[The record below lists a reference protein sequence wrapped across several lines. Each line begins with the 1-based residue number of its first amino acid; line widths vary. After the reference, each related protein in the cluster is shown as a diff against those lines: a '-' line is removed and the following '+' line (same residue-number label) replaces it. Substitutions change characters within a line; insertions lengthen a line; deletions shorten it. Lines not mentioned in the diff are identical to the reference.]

1 MKKTI
6 FTLLFTIISITIFGQ
21 NIVKEIPFRLTKYN
35 NILVPVII
43 NQKDTVQL
51 MLHTGSDY
59 ITIIEDSYKKM
70 KSISISDT
78 LNNVTSWA
86 GYSDM
91 KMSKNNVIKFGN
103 EEFSKIPIFIDKQ
116 SGHESDGKIGLK
128 FFEGKYLE
136 INFDENKLFVYDKA
150 PTKLKKYTKLNSR
163 YSQETL
169 YIKAFPF
176 IDKKPV
182 ETEFMIHTGFSG
194 ALMIS
199 DDFAKEYKLL
209 EKFEIILPP
218 FILQNQFAE
227 RVSAIEAQ
235 KQLAQKSLEQ
245 SQKEIQT
252 ALQQEI
258 NAPLKQA
265 SDQFFKAF
273 KQKIMGLTTDIQ
285 NSLDAKQQSQQNEQ
299 DGLEI
304 ILAFKNESQNIQAR
318 TQQLKSIVLQKL

>member
-1 MKKTI
+1 MKKII
-6 FTLLFTIISITIFGQ
+6 FSLLFTIISIVIFGQ

-70 KSISISDT
+70 QSISISDT

-91 KMSKNNVIKFGN
+91 KMSQSNVIKFGN

-136 INFDENKLFVYDKA
+136 INFDENKLYVYNKA

-176 IDKKPV
+176 IDKKPI

-199 DDFAKEYKLL
+199 DDFAKENKLL
-209 EKFEIILPP
+209 EKFEIIGESKLNDAAGNVILSKKSILPN
-218 FILQNQFAE
+218 FELANQTFKN
-227 RVSAIEAQ
+227 VPMSFFDSTI
-235 KQLAQKSLEQ
+235 K
-245 SQKEIQT
+245 IQHK
-252 ALQQEI
+252 
-258 NAPLKQA
+258 N
-265 SDQFFKAF
+265 
-273 KQKIMGLTTDIQ
+273 IMGGDLIKRFNLILNPEKDILYVKK
-285 NSLDAKQQSQQNEQ
+285 SKYYKDEY
-299 DGLEI
+299 
-304 ILAFKNESQNIQAR
+304 FK
-318 TQQLKSIVLQKL
+318 L

>member
-1 MKKTI
+1 MKKII
-6 FTLLFTIISITIFGQ
+6 FSLLFTIISITIFGQ
-21 NIVKEIPFRLTKYN
+21 NMVKEIPFRLTKYN

-51 MLHTGSDY
+51 MLHTSSDY

-91 KMSKNNVIKFGN
+91 KMSQSNVIKFGD
-103 EEFSKIPIFIDKQ
+103 EEFNKIPIFIDKQ

-136 INFDENKLFVYDKA
+136 INFDENKLYVYDKA
-150 PTKLKKYTKLNSR
+150 PTKLKNYTKLNSR

-176 IDKKPV
+176 IDKKPI

-209 EKFEIILPP
+209 EKFEIIGESKLSDAAGNVILSKKSILPD
-218 FILQNQFAE
+218 FELANQTFKN
-227 RVSAIEAQ
+227 VPMSFFDSTI
-235 KQLAQKSLEQ
+235 K
-245 SQKEIQT
+245 IQHK
-252 ALQQEI
+252 
-258 NAPLKQA
+258 N
-265 SDQFFKAF
+265 
-273 KQKIMGLTTDIQ
+273 IMGGDLIKRFNLILNPEKDILYVKK
-285 NSLDAKQQSQQNEQ
+285 SKYYKDEY
-299 DGLEI
+299 
-304 ILAFKNESQNIQAR
+304 FK
-318 TQQLKSIVLQKL
+318 L

>member
-6 FTLLFTIISITIFGQ
+6 FTLLFTIISIVIFGQ
-21 NIVKEIPFRLTKYN
+21 NMVKEIPFRLTKYN

-59 ITIIEDSYKKM
+59 ISIIDDSYKKM

-91 KMSKNNVIKFGN
+91 KMSQNNVIKFGN

-116 SGHESDGKIGLK
+116 SGHESHGKIGLK

-136 INFDENKLFVYDKA
+136 INFDENKLYVYDIA

-176 IDKKPV
+176 IDKKPI

-209 EKFEIILPP
+209 EKFEIIGESKLSDAAGNVILSKKSILPD
-218 FILQNQFAE
+218 FELANQTFKN
-227 RVSAIEAQ
+227 VPMSFFDSTI
-235 KQLAQKSLEQ
+235 K
-245 SQKEIQT
+245 IQHK
-252 ALQQEI
+252 
-258 NAPLKQA
+258 N
-265 SDQFFKAF
+265 
-273 KQKIMGLTTDIQ
+273 IMGGDLIKRFNLILNPEKDILYVKK
-285 NSLDAKQQSQQNEQ
+285 SKYYKDEY
-299 DGLEI
+299 
-304 ILAFKNESQNIQAR
+304 FK
-318 TQQLKSIVLQKL
+318 L

>member
-1 MKKTI
+1 MKKII
-6 FTLLFTIISITIFGQ
+6 FSLLFTIISIVIFGQ

-91 KMSKNNVIKFGN
+91 KMSQSNVIKFGN

-136 INFDENKLFVYDKA
+136 INFDENKLYVYDKA

-176 IDKKPV
+176 IDKKPI

-199 DDFAKEYKLL
+199 DDFVKEYKLL
-209 EKFEIILPP
+209 EKFEIIGESKLNDAAGNVILSKKSILPN
-218 FILQNQFAE
+218 FELANQTFKN
-227 RVSAIEAQ
+227 VPMSFFDSTI
-235 KQLAQKSLEQ
+235 K
-245 SQKEIQT
+245 IQHK
-252 ALQQEI
+252 
-258 NAPLKQA
+258 N
-265 SDQFFKAF
+265 
-273 KQKIMGLTTDIQ
+273 IMGGDLIKRFNLILNPEKDILYVKK
-285 NSLDAKQQSQQNEQ
+285 SKYYKDEY
-299 DGLEI
+299 
-304 ILAFKNESQNIQAR
+304 FK
-318 TQQLKSIVLQKL
+318 L

>member
-6 FTLLFTIISITIFGQ
+6 FTLLFTIISIVIFGQ
-21 NIVKEIPFRLTKYN
+21 NMVKEIPFRLTKYN

-91 KMSKNNVIKFGN
+91 KMSQNNVIKFGD

-116 SGHESDGKIGLK
+116 SGHESHGKIGLK

-136 INFDENKLFVYDKA
+136 INFDENKLYVYDIA

-176 IDKKPV
+176 IDKKPI

-209 EKFEIILPP
+209 EKFEIIGESKLSDAAGNVILSKKSILPD
-218 FILQNQFAE
+218 FELANQTFKN
-227 RVSAIEAQ
+227 VPMSFFDSTI
-235 KQLAQKSLEQ
+235 K
-245 SQKEIQT
+245 IQHK
-252 ALQQEI
+252 
-258 NAPLKQA
+258 N
-265 SDQFFKAF
+265 
-273 KQKIMGLTTDIQ
+273 IMGGDLIKRFNLILNPEKDILYVKK
-285 NSLDAKQQSQQNEQ
+285 SKYYKDEY
-299 DGLEI
+299 
-304 ILAFKNESQNIQAR
+304 FK
-318 TQQLKSIVLQKL
+318 L

>member
-1 MKKTI
+1 MKKII
-6 FTLLFTIISITIFGQ
+6 FSLLFTIISIVIFGQ

-59 ITIIEDSYKKM
+59 ITIIDDSYKKM

-91 KMSKNNVIKFGN
+91 KMSQSNVIKFGN

-128 FFEGKYLE
+128 FFEGKYFE
-136 INFDENKLFVYDKA
+136 INFDENKLYVYDKA

-176 IDKKPV
+176 IDKKPI

-199 DDFAKEYKLL
+199 DDFVKEYKLL
-209 EKFEIILPP
+209 EKFEIIGESKLNDAAGNVILSKKSILPN
-218 FILQNQFAE
+218 FELANQTFKN
-227 RVSAIEAQ
+227 VPMSFFDSTI
-235 KQLAQKSLEQ
+235 K
-245 SQKEIQT
+245 IQHK
-252 ALQQEI
+252 
-258 NAPLKQA
+258 N
-265 SDQFFKAF
+265 
-273 KQKIMGLTTDIQ
+273 IMGGDLIKRFNLILNPEKDILYVKK
-285 NSLDAKQQSQQNEQ
+285 SKYYKDEY
-299 DGLEI
+299 
-304 ILAFKNESQNIQAR
+304 FK
-318 TQQLKSIVLQKL
+318 L

>member
-1 MKKTI
+1 MNKKLLSVLLTI
-6 FTLLFTIISITIFGQ
+6 LTISSFGQ
-21 NIVKEIPFRLTKYN
+21 NMVKEIPFRLTKYN

-70 KSISISDT
+70 KSIAISDT

-91 KMSKNNVIKFGN
+91 KMSQNNIVKFGE
-103 EEFSKIPIFIDKQ
+103 EEFNQIPIFIDKQ

-136 INFDENKLFVYDKA
+136 INFDENKLYVYDKT
-150 PTKLKKYTKLNSR
+150 PSKLKKYIKLNSR

-169 YIKAFPF
+169 YIKAFPL
-176 IDKKPV
+176 IDKKPI

-209 EKFEIILPP
+209 EKFEIIGESKLSDAAGNVILSKKSILPN
-218 FILQNQFAE
+218 FELANQTFQNVPMSFFD
-227 RVSAIEAQ
+227 STI
-235 KQLAQKSLEQ
+235 K
-245 SQKEIQT
+245 IQHK
-252 ALQQEI
+252 
-258 NAPLKQA
+258 N
-265 SDQFFKAF
+265 
-273 KQKIMGLTTDIQ
+273 IMGGDLIKRF
-285 NSLDAKQQSQQNEQ
+285 NL
-299 DGLEI
+299 
-304 ILAFKNESQNIQAR
+304 ILNPEKNI
-318 TQQLKSIVLQKL
+318 LYVKKSKYYRAEYCKL

>member
-1 MKKTI
+1 MKKII
-6 FTLLFTIISITIFGQ
+6 FSLLFTIISIVIFGQ

-91 KMSKNNVIKFGN
+91 KMSQSNVIKFGN

-136 INFDENKLFVYDKA
+136 INFDENKLYVYDKA

-176 IDKKPV
+176 IDKKPI

-199 DDFAKEYKLL
+199 DDFTKENKLL
-209 EKFEIILPP
+209 EKFEIIGEAKLSDAAGNVILSKKSILPN
-218 FILQNQFAE
+218 FELANQTFKN
-227 RVSAIEAQ
+227 VPMSFFDSTI
-235 KQLAQKSLEQ
+235 K
-245 SQKEIQT
+245 IQHK
-252 ALQQEI
+252 
-258 NAPLKQA
+258 N
-265 SDQFFKAF
+265 
-273 KQKIMGLTTDIQ
+273 IMGGDLIKRFNLILNPEKDILYVKK
-285 NSLDAKQQSQQNEQ
+285 SKYYKDEY
-299 DGLEI
+299 
-304 ILAFKNESQNIQAR
+304 FK
-318 TQQLKSIVLQKL
+318 L

>member
-1 MKKTI
+1 MKKII
-6 FTLLFTIISITIFGQ
+6 FSLLFTIISIVIFGQ

-91 KMSKNNVIKFGN
+91 KMSQSNVIKFGN

-128 FFEGKYLE
+128 FFEGKYFE
-136 INFDENKLFVYDKA
+136 INFDENKLYVYDKA

-176 IDKKPV
+176 IDKKPI

-199 DDFAKEYKLL
+199 DDFAKENKLL
-209 EKFEIILPP
+209 EKFEIIGESKLNDAAGNVILSKKSILPN
-218 FILQNQFAE
+218 FELANQTFKN
-227 RVSAIEAQ
+227 VPMSFFDSTI
-235 KQLAQKSLEQ
+235 K
-245 SQKEIQT
+245 IQHK
-252 ALQQEI
+252 
-258 NAPLKQA
+258 N
-265 SDQFFKAF
+265 
-273 KQKIMGLTTDIQ
+273 IMGGDLIKRFNLILNPEKDILYVKK
-285 NSLDAKQQSQQNEQ
+285 SKYYKDEY
-299 DGLEI
+299 
-304 ILAFKNESQNIQAR
+304 FK
-318 TQQLKSIVLQKL
+318 L

>member
-59 ITIIEDSYKKM
+59 ITIIDDSYKKM

-91 KMSKNNVIKFGN
+91 KMSQNNVIKLVD

-209 EKFEIILPP
+209 EKFEIIGESKLSDAAGNVILSKKSILPD
-218 FILQNQFAE
+218 FELANQTFKN
-227 RVSAIEAQ
+227 VPMSFFDSTI
-235 KQLAQKSLEQ
+235 K
-245 SQKEIQT
+245 IQHK
-252 ALQQEI
+252 
-258 NAPLKQA
+258 N
-265 SDQFFKAF
+265 
-273 KQKIMGLTTDIQ
+273 IMGGDLIKRFNLILNPEKDI
-285 NSLDAKQQSQQNEQ
+285 LYAKKSKYYKDEY
-299 DGLEI
+299 
-304 ILAFKNESQNIQAR
+304 FK
-318 TQQLKSIVLQKL
+318 L

>member
-1 MKKTI
+1 MKKII
-6 FTLLFTIISITIFGQ
+6 FSLLFTIISIVIFGQ

-91 KMSKNNVIKFGN
+91 KMSQSNVIKFGN

-128 FFEGKYLE
+128 FFEGKYFE
-136 INFDENKLFVYDKA
+136 INFDENKLYVYDKA

-176 IDKKPV
+176 IDKKPI

-199 DDFAKEYKLL
+199 DDFVKEYKLL
-209 EKFEIILPP
+209 EKFEIIGDSKLSDAAGNVILSKKSILPN
-218 FILQNQFAE
+218 FELANQTFKN
-227 RVSAIEAQ
+227 VPMSFFDSTI
-235 KQLAQKSLEQ
+235 K
-245 SQKEIQT
+245 IQHK
-252 ALQQEI
+252 
-258 NAPLKQA
+258 N
-265 SDQFFKAF
+265 
-273 KQKIMGLTTDIQ
+273 IMGGDLIKRFNLILNSEKDILYVKK
-285 NSLDAKQQSQQNEQ
+285 SKYYKDEY
-299 DGLEI
+299 
-304 ILAFKNESQNIQAR
+304 FK
-318 TQQLKSIVLQKL
+318 L

>member
-1 MKKTI
+1 MKKII
-6 FTLLFTIISITIFGQ
+6 FSLLFTIISIVIFGQ

-91 KMSKNNVIKFGN
+91 KMSQSNVIKFGN

-136 INFDENKLFVYDKA
+136 INFDENKLYVYDKA

-169 YIKAFPF
+169 YVKAFPF
-176 IDKKPV
+176 IDKKPI

-199 DDFAKEYKLL
+199 DDFVKEYKLL
-209 EKFEIILPP
+209 EKFEIIGESKLNDAAGNVILSKKSILPN
-218 FILQNQFAE
+218 FELANQTFKN
-227 RVSAIEAQ
+227 VPMSFFDSTI
-235 KQLAQKSLEQ
+235 K
-245 SQKEIQT
+245 IQHK
-252 ALQQEI
+252 
-258 NAPLKQA
+258 N
-265 SDQFFKAF
+265 
-273 KQKIMGLTTDIQ
+273 IMGGDLIKRFNLILNPEKDILYVKK
-285 NSLDAKQQSQQNEQ
+285 SKYYKDEY
-299 DGLEI
+299 
-304 ILAFKNESQNIQAR
+304 FK
-318 TQQLKSIVLQKL
+318 L

>member
-6 FTLLFTIISITIFGQ
+6 FSLLFTIISITIFGQ
-21 NIVKEIPFRLTKYN
+21 NMVKEIPFRLTKYN
-35 NILVPVII
+35 NILVPVVV

-59 ITIIEDSYKKM
+59 ITIIEDSYKMM

-91 KMSKNNVIKFGN
+91 KMSQNNVIKFGDEKFN
-103 EEFSKIPIFIDKQ
+103 KIPIFIDKQ

-136 INFDENKLFVYDKA
+136 INFDENKLYVYDKA

-169 YIKAFPF
+169 YVKAFPF
-176 IDKKPV
+176 IDKKPI

-209 EKFEIILPP
+209 EKFEIIGESKLSDAAGNVILSKKSILPD
-218 FILQNQFAE
+218 FELANQTFKN
-227 RVSAIEAQ
+227 VPMSFFDSTI
-235 KQLAQKSLEQ
+235 K
-245 SQKEIQT
+245 IQYK
-252 ALQQEI
+252 
-258 NAPLKQA
+258 N
-265 SDQFFKAF
+265 
-273 KQKIMGLTTDIQ
+273 IMGGDLIKRFNLILNPEKDILYVKK
-285 NSLDAKQQSQQNEQ
+285 SKYYKDEY
-299 DGLEI
+299 
-304 ILAFKNESQNIQAR
+304 FK
-318 TQQLKSIVLQKL
+318 L

>member
-1 MKKTI
+1 MQKQI
-6 FTLLFTIISITIFGQ
+6 LSALLLIISVSTFSQ
-21 NIVKEIPFRLTKYN
+21 KSVKEIPFRLTKYN

-59 ITIIEDSYKKM
+59 VTIIEDSYNKM
-70 KSISISDT
+70 KSIAISDT

-91 KMSKNNVIKFGN
+91 KMSQSNVIKFAD
-103 EEFSKIPIFIDKQ
+103 EEFNEIPIFIDKQ

-136 INFDENKLFVYDKA
+136 INFDENKLYVYDKA
-150 PTKLKKYTKLNSR
+150 PAKLKKYTKLNSR

-176 IDKKPV
+176 IDKKPI

-209 EKFEIILPP
+209 EKFEIIGESKLSDAAGNVILSKKSILPD
-218 FILQNQFAE
+218 FELANQTFKN
-227 RVSAIEAQ
+227 VPMSFFDSTI
-235 KQLAQKSLEQ
+235 K
-245 SQKEIQT
+245 IQHK
-252 ALQQEI
+252 
-258 NAPLKQA
+258 N
-265 SDQFFKAF
+265 
-273 KQKIMGLTTDIQ
+273 IMGGDLIKRFNLILNPEKDILYVKKS
-285 NSLDAKQQSQQNEQ
+285 NYYKDEY
-299 DGLEI
+299 
-304 ILAFKNESQNIQAR
+304 FK
-318 TQQLKSIVLQKL
+318 L

>member
-6 FTLLFTIISITIFGQ
+6 FTLLFTIISIVIFGQ
-21 NIVKEIPFRLTKYN
+21 NMVKEIPFRLTKYN

-43 NQKDTVQL
+43 NQKDTAQL

-91 KMSKNNVIKFGN
+91 KMSQNNVIKFGN

-128 FFEGKYLE
+128 FFEGKYFE
-136 INFDENKLFVYDKA
+136 INFDENKLYVYDKA
-150 PTKLKKYTKLNSR
+150 PSKLKKYTKLNSR

-169 YIKAFPF
+169 YVKAFPF
-176 IDKKPV
+176 IDKKPI

-194 ALMIS
+194 SLMIS

-209 EKFEIILPP
+209 EKSKIIGESKLSDAAGNVILSKKSILPD
-218 FILQNQFAE
+218 FE
-227 RVSAIEAQ
+227 
-235 KQLAQKSLEQ
+235 LAYQTLKNVPMSFFD
-245 SQKEIQT
+245 STIKIQHK
-252 ALQQEI
+252 
-258 NAPLKQA
+258 N
-265 SDQFFKAF
+265 
-273 KQKIMGLTTDIQ
+273 IMGGDLIKRFNLILNPEKDILYVKK
-285 NSLDAKQQSQQNEQ
+285 SKYYKDEY
-299 DGLEI
+299 
-304 ILAFKNESQNIQAR
+304 FK
-318 TQQLKSIVLQKL
+318 L

>member
-59 ITIIEDSYKKM
+59 ITIIDDSYKKM

-209 EKFEIILPP
+209 EKFEIIGESKLSDAAGNVILSKKSILPD
-218 FILQNQFAE
+218 FELANQTFKN
-227 RVSAIEAQ
+227 VPMSFFDSTI
-235 KQLAQKSLEQ
+235 K
-245 SQKEIQT
+245 IQHK
-252 ALQQEI
+252 
-258 NAPLKQA
+258 N
-265 SDQFFKAF
+265 
-273 KQKIMGLTTDIQ
+273 IMGGDLIKRFNLILNPEKDI
-285 NSLDAKQQSQQNEQ
+285 LYVK
-299 DGLEI
+299 
-304 ILAFKNESQNIQAR
+304 
-318 TQQLKSIVLQKL
+318 KSKYYKDEYYK

>member
-1 MKKTI
+1 MKKII
-6 FTLLFTIISITIFGQ
+6 FSLLFTIISIVIFGQ

-91 KMSKNNVIKFGN
+91 KMSQSNVIKFGD
-103 EEFSKIPIFIDKQ
+103 EEFNKIPIFIDKQ

-136 INFDENKLFVYDKA
+136 INFDENKLYVYDKA

-176 IDKKPV
+176 IDKKPI

-199 DDFAKEYKLL
+199 DDFVKEYKLL
-209 EKFEIILPP
+209 EKFEIIGESKLNDAAGNVILSKKSILPN
-218 FILQNQFAE
+218 FELANQTFKN
-227 RVSAIEAQ
+227 VPMSFFDSTI
-235 KQLAQKSLEQ
+235 K
-245 SQKEIQT
+245 IQHK
-252 ALQQEI
+252 
-258 NAPLKQA
+258 N
-265 SDQFFKAF
+265 
-273 KQKIMGLTTDIQ
+273 IMGGDLIKRFNLILNPEKDILYVKK
-285 NSLDAKQQSQQNEQ
+285 SKYYKDEY
-299 DGLEI
+299 
-304 ILAFKNESQNIQAR
+304 FK
-318 TQQLKSIVLQKL
+318 L

>member
-1 MKKTI
+1 MNKNLLSFLLTI
-6 FTLLFTIISITIFGQ
+6 LTITSFGQ
-21 NIVKEIPFRLTKYN
+21 NVVKEIPFRLTKYN
-35 NILVPVII
+35 NIIVPVVI

-59 ITIIEDSYKKM
+59 VTIIDDSYKKM

-91 KMSKNNVIKFGN
+91 KMSQNNVIKIGN
-103 EEFSKIPIFIDKQ
+103 DTFNKIPIFIDKQ

-136 INFDENKLFVYDKA
+136 INFDENKLYVYDKA
-150 PTKLKKYTKLNSR
+150 PSKLKKYTKLNSR

-176 IDKKPV
+176 IDKKPI

-209 EKFEIILPP
+209 EKFEIIGESKLSDAAGNVILSKKSILPD
-218 FILQNQFAE
+218 FELANQTFKN
-227 RVSAIEAQ
+227 VPMSFFDSTI
-235 KQLAQKSLEQ
+235 K
-245 SQKEIQT
+245 IQHK
-252 ALQQEI
+252 
-258 NAPLKQA
+258 N
-265 SDQFFKAF
+265 
-273 KQKIMGLTTDIQ
+273 IMGGDLIKRFNLILNPEKDILYVKKS
-285 NSLDAKQQSQQNEQ
+285 NYYKDEY
-299 DGLEI
+299 
-304 ILAFKNESQNIQAR
+304 FKM
-318 TQQLKSIVLQKL
+318 

>member
-6 FTLLFTIISITIFGQ
+6 FSLLFTIISITIFGQ
-21 NIVKEIPFRLTKYN
+21 NMVKEIPFRLTKYN
-35 NILVPVII
+35 NILVPVVV

-91 KMSKNNVIKFGN
+91 KMSQNNVIKFGDEKFN
-103 EEFSKIPIFIDKQ
+103 KIPIFIDKQ

-136 INFDENKLFVYDKA
+136 INFDENKLYVYDKA

-169 YIKAFPF
+169 YVKAFPF
-176 IDKKPV
+176 IDKKPI

-209 EKFEIILPP
+209 EKFEIIGESKLSDAAGNVILSKKSILPD
-218 FILQNQFAE
+218 FELANQTFKN
-227 RVSAIEAQ
+227 VPMSFFDSTI
-235 KQLAQKSLEQ
+235 K
-245 SQKEIQT
+245 IQYK
-252 ALQQEI
+252 
-258 NAPLKQA
+258 N
-265 SDQFFKAF
+265 
-273 KQKIMGLTTDIQ
+273 IMGGDLIKRFNLILNPEKDILYVKK
-285 NSLDAKQQSQQNEQ
+285 SKYYKDEY
-299 DGLEI
+299 
-304 ILAFKNESQNIQAR
+304 FK
-318 TQQLKSIVLQKL
+318 L

>member
-43 NQKDTVQL
+43 NQKDTAQL

-91 KMSKNNVIKFGN
+91 KMSQNNVIKFGN

-128 FFEGKYLE
+128 FFEGKYFE
-136 INFDENKLFVYDKA
+136 INFDENKLYVYDKA
-150 PTKLKKYTKLNSR
+150 PSKLKKYTKLNSR

-169 YIKAFPF
+169 YVKAFPF
-176 IDKKPV
+176 IDKKPI

-209 EKFEIILPP
+209 EKFEIIGESKLSDAAGNVILSKKSILPD
-218 FILQNQFAE
+218 FELANQTFKN
-227 RVSAIEAQ
+227 VPMSFFDSTI
-235 KQLAQKSLEQ
+235 K
-245 SQKEIQT
+245 IQHK
-252 ALQQEI
+252 
-258 NAPLKQA
+258 N
-265 SDQFFKAF
+265 
-273 KQKIMGLTTDIQ
+273 IMGGDLIKRFNLILNPEKDILYVKKSKYYKDE
-285 NSLDAKQQSQQNEQ
+285 N
-299 DGLEI
+299 
-304 ILAFKNESQNIQAR
+304 FK
-318 TQQLKSIVLQKL
+318 L

>member
-59 ITIIEDSYKKM
+59 ITIIDDSYKKM

-209 EKFEIILPP
+209 EKFEIIGESKLSDAAGNVILSKKSILPS
-218 FILQNQFAE
+218 FELANQTFQNVPISFFD
-227 RVSAIEAQ
+227 STI
-235 KQLAQKSLEQ
+235 K
-245 SQKEIQT
+245 IQHK
-252 ALQQEI
+252 
-258 NAPLKQA
+258 N
-265 SDQFFKAF
+265 
-273 KQKIMGLTTDIQ
+273 IMGGDLIKRF
-285 NSLDAKQQSQQNEQ
+285 NL
-299 DGLEI
+299 
-304 ILAFKNESQNIQAR
+304 ILNPEKNVLYVKKSKHYKDEYFK
-318 TQQLKSIVLQKL
+318 L

>member
-59 ITIIEDSYKKM
+59 ITIIDDSYKKM

-91 KMSKNNVIKFGN
+91 KMSQNNVIKLGD

-136 INFDENKLFVYDKA
+136 INFDENKLYIYDKA
-150 PTKLKKYTKLNSR
+150 PSKLKKYTKLNSR

-209 EKFEIILPP
+209 EKFEIIGESKLSDAAGNVILSKKSILPS
-218 FILQNQFAE
+218 FELANQTFQNVPISFFD
-227 RVSAIEAQ
+227 STI
-235 KQLAQKSLEQ
+235 K
-245 SQKEIQT
+245 IQHK
-252 ALQQEI
+252 
-258 NAPLKQA
+258 N
-265 SDQFFKAF
+265 
-273 KQKIMGLTTDIQ
+273 IMGGDLIKRF
-285 NSLDAKQQSQQNEQ
+285 NL
-299 DGLEI
+299 
-304 ILAFKNESQNIQAR
+304 ILNPEKNVLYVKKSKHYKDEYFK
-318 TQQLKSIVLQKL
+318 L

>member
-1 MKKTI
+1 MKKII
-6 FTLLFTIISITIFGQ
+6 FSLLFTIISITIFGQ
-21 NIVKEIPFRLTKYN
+21 NMVKEIPFRLTKYN
-35 NILVPVII
+35 NILVPVVV

-59 ITIIEDSYKKM
+59 ITIIEDSYKMM

-91 KMSKNNVIKFGN
+91 KMSQNNVIKFGDEKFN
-103 EEFSKIPIFIDKQ
+103 KIPIFIDKQ

-136 INFDENKLFVYDKA
+136 INFDENKLYVYDKA

-169 YIKAFPF
+169 YVKAFPF
-176 IDKKPV
+176 IDKKPI

-209 EKFEIILPP
+209 EKFEIIGESKLSDAAGNVILSKKSILPD
-218 FILQNQFAE
+218 FELANQTFKN
-227 RVSAIEAQ
+227 VPMSFFDSTI
-235 KQLAQKSLEQ
+235 K
-245 SQKEIQT
+245 IQYK
-252 ALQQEI
+252 
-258 NAPLKQA
+258 N
-265 SDQFFKAF
+265 
-273 KQKIMGLTTDIQ
+273 IMGGDLIKRFNLILNPEKDILYVKK
-285 NSLDAKQQSQQNEQ
+285 SKYYKDEY
-299 DGLEI
+299 
-304 ILAFKNESQNIQAR
+304 FK
-318 TQQLKSIVLQKL
+318 L

>member
-59 ITIIEDSYKKM
+59 ITIIDDSYKKM

-209 EKFEIILPP
+209 EKFEIIGESKLSDAAGNVILSKKSILPD
-218 FILQNQFAE
+218 FELANQTFKN
-227 RVSAIEAQ
+227 VPMSFFDSTI
-235 KQLAQKSLEQ
+235 K
-245 SQKEIQT
+245 IQHK
-252 ALQQEI
+252 
-258 NAPLKQA
+258 N
-265 SDQFFKAF
+265 
-273 KQKIMGLTTDIQ
+273 IMGGDLIKRFNLILNPEKDI
-285 NSLDAKQQSQQNEQ
+285 LYAK
-299 DGLEI
+299 
-304 ILAFKNESQNIQAR
+304 
-318 TQQLKSIVLQKL
+318 KSKYYKDEYFM

>member
-6 FTLLFTIISITIFGQ
+6 FTLLFTIISIVIFGQ
-21 NIVKEIPFRLTKYN
+21 NMVKEIPFRLTKYN

-59 ITIIEDSYKKM
+59 ISIIDDSYKKM

-91 KMSKNNVIKFGN
+91 KMSQNNIIKFGY

-128 FFEGKYLE
+128 FFEGKYFE
-136 INFDENKLFVYDKA
+136 INFDENKLYVYDKA
-150 PTKLKKYTKLNSR
+150 PSKLKKYTKLNSR

-169 YIKAFPF
+169 YVKAFPF
-176 IDKKPV
+176 IDKKPI

-209 EKFEIILPP
+209 EKFKIIGESKLSDAAGNVILSKKSILPD
-218 FILQNQFAE
+218 FE
-227 RVSAIEAQ
+227 
-235 KQLAQKSLEQ
+235 LAYQTLKNVPMSFFD
-245 SQKEIQT
+245 STIKIQHK
-252 ALQQEI
+252 
-258 NAPLKQA
+258 N
-265 SDQFFKAF
+265 
-273 KQKIMGLTTDIQ
+273 IMGGDLIKRFNLILNPEKDILYVKKSKYYKDE
-285 NSLDAKQQSQQNEQ
+285 N
-299 DGLEI
+299 
-304 ILAFKNESQNIQAR
+304 FK
-318 TQQLKSIVLQKL
+318 L

>member
-59 ITIIEDSYKKM
+59 ITIIDDSYKKM

-91 KMSKNNVIKFGN
+91 KMSQNNVIKFGN

-136 INFDENKLFVYDKA
+136 INFDENKLFVYNKA

-209 EKFEIILPP
+209 EKFEIIGESKLSDAAGNIILSKKSILPD
-218 FILQNQFAE
+218 FELANQTFKN
-227 RVSAIEAQ
+227 VPMSFFDSTI
-235 KQLAQKSLEQ
+235 K
-245 SQKEIQT
+245 IQHK
-252 ALQQEI
+252 
-258 NAPLKQA
+258 N
-265 SDQFFKAF
+265 
-273 KQKIMGLTTDIQ
+273 IMGGDLIKRFNLILNPEKDILYVKK
-285 NSLDAKQQSQQNEQ
+285 SKYYKDEY
-299 DGLEI
+299 
-304 ILAFKNESQNIQAR
+304 FK
-318 TQQLKSIVLQKL
+318 L

>member
-1 MKKTI
+1 MKKII
-6 FTLLFTIISITIFGQ
+6 FSLLFTIISIVIFGQ

-91 KMSKNNVIKFGN
+91 KMSQSNVIKFGN

-136 INFDENKLFVYDKA
+136 INFDENKLYVYDKA

-176 IDKKPV
+176 IDKKPI

-199 DDFAKEYKLL
+199 DDFAKENKLL
-209 EKFEIILPP
+209 EKFEIIGESKLNDAAGNVILSKKSILPN
-218 FILQNQFAE
+218 FELANQTFKN
-227 RVSAIEAQ
+227 VPMSFFDSTI
-235 KQLAQKSLEQ
+235 K
-245 SQKEIQT
+245 IQHK
-252 ALQQEI
+252 
-258 NAPLKQA
+258 N
-265 SDQFFKAF
+265 
-273 KQKIMGLTTDIQ
+273 IMGGDLIKRFNLILNPEKDILYVKK
-285 NSLDAKQQSQQNEQ
+285 SKYYKDEY
-299 DGLEI
+299 
-304 ILAFKNESQNIQAR
+304 FK
-318 TQQLKSIVLQKL
+318 L

>member
-1 MKKTI
+1 MKKII
-6 FTLLFTIISITIFGQ
+6 FSLLFTIISIVIFGQ

-91 KMSKNNVIKFGN
+91 KMSQSNVIKFGN

-136 INFDENKLFVYDKA
+136 INFDENKLYVYDKA

-209 EKFEIILPP
+209 EKFEIIGESKLSDAAGNVILSKKSILPN
-218 FILQNQFAE
+218 FELANQTFKN
-227 RVSAIEAQ
+227 VPMSFFDSTI
-235 KQLAQKSLEQ
+235 K
-245 SQKEIQT
+245 IQHK
-252 ALQQEI
+252 
-258 NAPLKQA
+258 N
-265 SDQFFKAF
+265 
-273 KQKIMGLTTDIQ
+273 IMGGDLIKRFNLILNPEKDI
-285 NSLDAKQQSQQNEQ
+285 LYAKKSKYYKDEY
-299 DGLEI
+299 
-304 ILAFKNESQNIQAR
+304 FK
-318 TQQLKSIVLQKL
+318 L

>member
-1 MKKTI
+1 MNKKLLSVLLTI
-6 FTLLFTIISITIFGQ
+6 LTISSFGQ
-21 NIVKEIPFRLTKYN
+21 NMVKEIPFRLTKYN

-59 ITIIEDSYKKM
+59 VTIIEDSYKKM
-70 KSISISDT
+70 KSIAISDT

-91 KMSKNNVIKFGN
+91 KMSQNNVIKIGN
-103 EEFSKIPIFIDKQ
+103 DTFNKIPIFIDKQ

-136 INFDENKLFVYDKA
+136 INFDENKLYVYDKA
-150 PTKLKKYTKLNSR
+150 PSKLKKYTKLNSR

-169 YIKAFPF
+169 YVKAFPF
-176 IDKKPV
+176 IDKKPI

-209 EKFEIILPP
+209 EKFEIIGESKLSDAAGNVILSKKSILPN
-218 FILQNQFAE
+218 FELANQTFQNVPMSFFD
-227 RVSAIEAQ
+227 STI
-235 KQLAQKSLEQ
+235 K
-245 SQKEIQT
+245 IQHK
-252 ALQQEI
+252 
-258 NAPLKQA
+258 N
-265 SDQFFKAF
+265 
-273 KQKIMGLTTDIQ
+273 IMGGDLIKRF
-285 NSLDAKQQSQQNEQ
+285 NL
-299 DGLEI
+299 
-304 ILAFKNESQNIQAR
+304 ILNPEKNVLYVKKSKHYKDEYFK
-318 TQQLKSIVLQKL
+318 L

>member
-1 MKKTI
+1 MKKII
-6 FTLLFTIISITIFGQ
+6 FSLLFTIISITIFGQ
-21 NIVKEIPFRLTKYN
+21 NMVKEIPFRLTKYN

-91 KMSKNNVIKFGN
+91 KMSQSNMIKFGD
-103 EEFSKIPIFIDKQ
+103 EEFNKIPIFIDKQ

-136 INFDENKLFVYDKA
+136 INFDENKLYVYDKA
-150 PTKLKKYTKLNSR
+150 PTKLKNYTKLNSR

-176 IDKKPV
+176 IDKKPI

-209 EKFEIILPP
+209 EKFEIIGESKLSDAAGNVILSKKSILPD
-218 FILQNQFAE
+218 FELANQTFKY
-227 RVSAIEAQ
+227 VPMSFFDSTI
-235 KQLAQKSLEQ
+235 K
-245 SQKEIQT
+245 IQHK
-252 ALQQEI
+252 
-258 NAPLKQA
+258 N
-265 SDQFFKAF
+265 
-273 KQKIMGLTTDIQ
+273 IMGGDLIKRFNLILNPEKDILYVKK
-285 NSLDAKQQSQQNEQ
+285 SKYYKDEY
-299 DGLEI
+299 
-304 ILAFKNESQNIQAR
+304 FK
-318 TQQLKSIVLQKL
+318 L

>member
-1 MKKTI
+1 MKKII
-6 FTLLFTIISITIFGQ
+6 FSLLFTIISIVIFGQ

-91 KMSKNNVIKFGN
+91 KMSQSNVIKFGN

-128 FFEGKYLE
+128 FFEGKYFE
-136 INFDENKLFVYDKA
+136 INFDENKLYVYDKA

-176 IDKKPV
+176 IDKKPI

-199 DDFAKEYKLL
+199 DDFVKEYKLL
-209 EKFEIILPP
+209 EKFEIIGESKLNDAAGNVILSKKSILPN
-218 FILQNQFAE
+218 FELANQTFKN
-227 RVSAIEAQ
+227 VPMSFFDSTI
-235 KQLAQKSLEQ
+235 K
-245 SQKEIQT
+245 IQHK
-252 ALQQEI
+252 
-258 NAPLKQA
+258 N
-265 SDQFFKAF
+265 
-273 KQKIMGLTTDIQ
+273 IMGGDLIKRFNLILNPEKDILYVKK
-285 NSLDAKQQSQQNEQ
+285 SKYYKDEY
-299 DGLEI
+299 
-304 ILAFKNESQNIQAR
+304 FK
-318 TQQLKSIVLQKL
+318 L

>member
-1 MKKTI
+1 M
-6 FTLLFTIISITIFGQ
+6 
-21 NIVKEIPFRLTKYN
+21 VKEIPFQLTKYN

-59 ITIIEDSYKKM
+59 ISIIDDSYKKM

-91 KMSKNNVIKFGN
+91 KMSQNNVIKFGDV
-103 EEFSKIPIFIDKQ
+103 EFSKIPIFIDKQ

-128 FFEGKYLE
+128 FFEGKYFE
-136 INFDENKLFVYDKA
+136 INFDKNKLYVYDKA

-169 YIKAFPF
+169 YVKAFPF
-176 IDKKPV
+176 IDKKPI
-182 ETEFMIHTGFSG
+182 ETELMIHTGFSG

-209 EKFEIILPP
+209 EKFEIIGESKLSDAAGNVILSKKSILPD
-218 FILQNQFAE
+218 FELANQTFKN
-227 RVSAIEAQ
+227 VPMSFFDSTI
-235 KQLAQKSLEQ
+235 K
-245 SQKEIQT
+245 IQHK
-252 ALQQEI
+252 
-258 NAPLKQA
+258 N
-265 SDQFFKAF
+265 
-273 KQKIMGLTTDIQ
+273 IMGGDLIKRFNLILNPEKDILYVKK
-285 NSLDAKQQSQQNEQ
+285 SKYYKDEY
-299 DGLEI
+299 
-304 ILAFKNESQNIQAR
+304 FK
-318 TQQLKSIVLQKL
+318 L

>member
-1 MKKTI
+1 MKKII
-6 FTLLFTIISITIFGQ
+6 FSLLFTIISIVIFGQ

-91 KMSKNNVIKFGN
+91 KMSQSNVIKFGN

-136 INFDENKLFVYDKA
+136 INFDENKLYVYDKA

-176 IDKKPV
+176 IDKKPI

-199 DDFAKEYKLL
+199 DDFAKENKLL
-209 EKFEIILPP
+209 EKFEIIGEAKLSDAAGNVILSKKSILPN
-218 FILQNQFAE
+218 FELANQTFKN
-227 RVSAIEAQ
+227 VPMSFFDSTI
-235 KQLAQKSLEQ
+235 K
-245 SQKEIQT
+245 IQHK
-252 ALQQEI
+252 
-258 NAPLKQA
+258 N
-265 SDQFFKAF
+265 
-273 KQKIMGLTTDIQ
+273 IMGGDLIKRFNLILNPEKDILYVKK
-285 NSLDAKQQSQQNEQ
+285 SKYYKDEY
-299 DGLEI
+299 
-304 ILAFKNESQNIQAR
+304 FK
-318 TQQLKSIVLQKL
+318 L

>member
-59 ITIIEDSYKKM
+59 ITIIDDSYKKM

-91 KMSKNNVIKFGN
+91 KMSQNNVIKLGD

-136 INFDENKLFVYDKA
+136 INFDENKLYVYDKA

-176 IDKKPV
+176 IDKKPI

-209 EKFEIILPP
+209 EKFEIIGESKLSDAAGNVILSKKSILPD
-218 FILQNQFAE
+218 FE
-227 RVSAIEAQ
+227 
-235 KQLAQKSLEQ
+235 LAKHTFKNVPMSFFD
-245 SQKEIQT
+245 STIKIQHK
-252 ALQQEI
+252 
-258 NAPLKQA
+258 N
-265 SDQFFKAF
+265 
-273 KQKIMGLTTDIQ
+273 IMGGDLIKRFNLILNPEKDI
-285 NSLDAKQQSQQNEQ
+285 LYAKKSKYYKDEY
-299 DGLEI
+299 
-304 ILAFKNESQNIQAR
+304 FK
-318 TQQLKSIVLQKL
+318 L

>member
-1 MKKTI
+1 MNKNLLSFLLTI
-6 FTLLFTIISITIFGQ
+6 LTITSFGQ
-21 NIVKEIPFRLTKYN
+21 NVVKEIPFRLTKYN

-59 ITIIEDSYKKM
+59 VTIIEDSYKKM
-70 KSISISDT
+70 KSIAISDT

-91 KMSKNNVIKFGN
+91 KMSQNNVIKIGN
-103 EEFSKIPIFIDKQ
+103 DTFNKIPIFIDKQ

-136 INFDENKLFVYDKA
+136 INFDENKLYVYDKA
-150 PTKLKKYTKLNSR
+150 PSKLKKYTKLNSR

-169 YIKAFPF
+169 YVKAFPF
-176 IDKKPV
+176 IDKKPI

-209 EKFEIILPP
+209 EKFEIIGESKLSDAAGNVILSKKSILPD
-218 FILQNQFAE
+218 FELANQTFKN
-227 RVSAIEAQ
+227 VPMSFFDSTI
-235 KQLAQKSLEQ
+235 K
-245 SQKEIQT
+245 IQHK
-252 ALQQEI
+252 
-258 NAPLKQA
+258 N
-265 SDQFFKAF
+265 
-273 KQKIMGLTTDIQ
+273 IMGGDLIKRFNLILNPEKDI
-285 NSLDAKQQSQQNEQ
+285 LYAKKSKYYKDEY
-299 DGLEI
+299 
-304 ILAFKNESQNIQAR
+304 FK
-318 TQQLKSIVLQKL
+318 L

>member
-1 MKKTI
+1 MNKKLLSVLLTI
-6 FTLLFTIISITIFGQ
+6 LTISSFGQ
-21 NIVKEIPFRLTKYN
+21 NMMKEIPFRLTKYN

-70 KSISISDT
+70 KSIAISDT

-91 KMSKNNVIKFGN
+91 KMSQNNIVKFGE
-103 EEFSKIPIFIDKQ
+103 EEFNQIPIFIDKQ

-136 INFDENKLFVYDKA
+136 INFDENKLYVYDKA
-150 PTKLKKYTKLNSR
+150 PSKLKKYAKLNSR

-169 YIKAFPF
+169 YIKAFPL
-176 IDKKPV
+176 IDKKPI
-182 ETEFMIHTGFSG
+182 ETKFMIHTGFSG

-209 EKFEIILPP
+209 EKFEIIGESKLTDAAGNVILSKKSILPN
-218 FILQNQFAE
+218 FELANQTFQNVPMSFFD
-227 RVSAIEAQ
+227 STI
-235 KQLAQKSLEQ
+235 K
-245 SQKEIQT
+245 IQHK
-252 ALQQEI
+252 
-258 NAPLKQA
+258 N
-265 SDQFFKAF
+265 
-273 KQKIMGLTTDIQ
+273 IMGGDLIKRF
-285 NSLDAKQQSQQNEQ
+285 NL
-299 DGLEI
+299 
-304 ILAFKNESQNIQAR
+304 ILNPEKNVLYVKKSKHYKDEYFK
-318 TQQLKSIVLQKL
+318 L